1 MMTLRTVT
9 FQWDDRLG
17 DCYDCGRPAAFFLT
31 YKGDTPTP
39 ETIRCSLCA
48 ANDAALGET
57 IAFIEPPDEEET
69 NDQ

>member
-1 MMTLRTVT
+1 MALRTVI
-9 FQWDDRLG
+9 FKWDDRLG

-48 ANDAALGET
+48 ANDAAHGEA
-57 IAFIEPPDEEET
+57 IAFIEET
-69 NDQ
+69 DNDD